1 MSKTTLQERM
11 TLALGRKS
19 GLTQAG
25 LARACGGIARSSVNA
40 WVKGGTESI
49 DGKFLTSAARYLGVD
64 PHWLATGEGEML
76 SGAGT
81 NEASKPNVTPLVSRA
96 RVPLISWVQAG
107 ELSEVLDTIY
117 PGEVERWVDVQ
128 TVTPTRHTFAL
139 VVTGD
144 SMENKQGW
152 SQFDF
157 KPGTVLIVDPD
168 RACGPNDFVIAKD
181 VDTQQ
186 ANFKQLVHDGGR
198 WYLRPINSQYP
209 TIEIDDPNL
218 RVIGKVIEAT
228 PPSMKL
234 I

>member
-1 MSKTTLQERM
+1 MNLSDRLK
-11 TLALGRKS
+11 LAM
-19 GLTQAG
+19 QAAG
-25 LARACGGIARSSVNA
+25 VSQADLARACG
-40 WVKGGTESI
+40 VKPPSI
-49 DGKFLTSAARYLGVD
+49 HGWLSGKSKFLRGENLLQASLALNVRPD
-64 PHWLATGEGEML
+64 WLATGKGEMPL
-76 SGAGT
+76 TTAV
-81 NEASKPNVTPLVSRA
+81 NEIREPNVTPLVSRA

-157 KPGTVLIVDPD
+157 KPGTVLIVDPE

-186 ANFKQLVHDGGR
+186 ANFKQLVYDGGR

-209 TIEIDDPNL
+209 TVEIDDPNL